1 MPRRNLLFLVAIS
14 ALSLVCYVQADSV
27 HRSHYG
33 RMFDTFVEVM
43 EKIEDKYL
51 EPVDERELF
60 EGALEGMV
68 SKLDPYSEYIGP
80 NHYNEFRENLEQE
93 FGGIGILV
101 AIDRDTK
108 MLTVISPMVG
118 TPAYQGGILS
128 GDTILK
134 VDGESTEGFTSE
146 DAQRRLRGKPDKPV
160 RLTVLHKGASEPVE
174 LEIKRKIIEVPTVL
188 GDTRLPDG
196 KWDYFLEGHPGIGY
210 VRITTFGEKTVEEL
224 KTALA
229 WLAER
234 HVRGVIL
241 DLRNDAGGLLTAANG
256 TCDLFLKKDDRIVS
270 TRGRE
275 GVEKEAY
282 NASGKGLYQQ
292 LPLVVLVNQYTA
304 SASEIVAACLQD
316 HNRAKVVGQRT
327 WGKGSVQN
335 VIPLEGGRSGLKLTI
350 ASFWRPSEQNIH
362 RRRNATDKDVWG
374 VMPSPGYEVKF
385 NDSELA
391 EVVRRRRDRDVVQPP
406 GAAAATHSSP
416 ASPMPANPESK
427 EPDAI
432 EPKEKQPVERNPRPD
447 KPIDVQKPGSKE
459 TEMVGDPQLDKAVEA
474 IEQEIAAAGGM

>member
-1 MPRRNLLFLVAIS
+1 MPRRNLLLLVAIS
-14 ALSLVCYVQADSV
+14 AVSLVCYSQADSA

-43 EKIEDKYL
+43 EKVEDKYL

-101 AIDRDTK
+101 GIDRDTK

-118 TPAYQGGILS
+118 TPAYEKGILA

-134 VDGESTEGFTSE
+134 VNGESTEGFTSD
-146 DAQRRLRGKPDKPV
+146 DAQRRLRGKPDQAV
-160 RLTVLHKGASEPVE
+160 HLTVLHKGASEPVE
-174 LEIKRKIIEVPTVL
+174 LDIKRKMIEVPTVL
-188 GDTRLPDG
+188 GDTRLADG

-210 VRITTFGEKTVEEL
+210 VRIATFGEKTVEEL

-234 HVRGVIL
+234 NVRGVIL
-241 DLRNDAGGLLTAANG
+241 DLRNDAGGLLTAATA
-256 TCDLFLKKDDRIVS
+256 TCDMFLKKNDRIVS
-270 TRGRE
+270 TRGRDL
-275 GVEKEAY
+275 VEIKAY
-282 NASGKGLYQQ
+282 DASGKDAYQQ

-391 EVVRRRRDRDVVQPP
+391 EVMRRRRERDVVQPP
-406 GAAAATHSSP
+406 GAPATATPPATSGPAA
-416 ASPMPANPESK
+416 SK
-427 EPDAI
+427 SA
-432 EPKEKQPVERNPRPD
+432 EKQADEQNSQPD
-447 KPIDVQKPGSKE
+447 KPQAPDAPE
-459 TEMVGDPQLDKAVEA
+459 EEAAADPQLNKAVEA
-474 IEQEIAAAGGM
+474 IEQEIAAEGRA